1 MTDVS
6 LDYDYFNSQRVKH
19 LATPERNLGR
29 THFVSSRKEERLLLD
44 DDDDDEEDS
53 DSLHM
58 EATDRMA
65 PELWMMMQHHGR
77 YEDDDPNAHSPIF
90 QSPSFGAPDISRI
103 SSADD
108 SEPQPLLHPSS
119 FPVND
124 SLPLSNAAA
133 TEINTAYFQDPSV
146 AHTSIVFGSHA
157 MAALEHSAALRVRP
171 IQSTPSRQHAPE
183 YPLHNSFRP
192 RLSPAGSIPS
202 PLHAEASFDQ
212 HSRRSSESSQH
223 QHISSILFGSTIR
236 HDKENALNIQETPT
250 SIPRFAWKDHRTH
263 PSSFSPPMNPPDG
276 TALRL
281 LALDTMPNDFLA
293 AIESARMEEGGGTT
307 LSPISLVDS
316 HRGDGACALNES
328 FSSAHSLRRGRRFI
342 QRGANRAQM
351 LLPAHHA
358 ASFRMN
364 SSSTTQQEEDH
375 SSSNGTAASG
385 SSSLLTGRK
394 RFRTVVPRRVYLDS
408 SSQAGLE
415 EQQDSFGHNNS
426 GCDAKDDSRERSEP
440 RSGNAQRSLLDS
452 FEATIQQEQA
462 PRDAGCNPCFPSAYY

>member
-1 MTDVS
+1 M
-6 LDYDYFNSQRVKH
+6 
-19 LATPERNLGR
+19 
-29 THFVSSRKEERLLLD
+29 
-44 DDDDDEEDS
+44 
-53 DSLHM
+53 
-58 EATDRMA
+58 
-65 PELWMMMQHHGR
+65 
-77 YEDDDPNAHSPIF
+77 
-90 QSPSFGAPDISRI
+90 
-103 SSADD
+103 
-108 SEPQPLLHPSS
+108 
-119 FPVND
+119 ND

-328 FSSAHSLRRGRRFI
+328 FSSAHSLRRGRRF